1 MKKTK
6 GEFLSQPE
14 KDFPLD
20 CETLANLQEL
30 VELAEVIGNIGGDK
44 TILWGCGLNGAG
56 TERAAG
62 YVYLR
67 TKDHPEGEVLHWP
80 GGSIEER
87 VHVSVESVEVTTGVR
102 RYAKA
107 YSVRELKPGAGRESW
122 SWGDIKEVPSV
133 RELTERV
140 SGIDEAVGAIKPE
153 SVPVGT
159 VLLWS
164 GAMAPEGYVMC
175 DGGVLSKA
183 DYAELYAVVGD
194 SFNRGATPNG
204 DVYDAPAG
212 AYFRVPD
219 LRGRF
224 VVGMYPGGLDYGSPG
239 NSGGAAKVTLTEEE
253 MPRHSHNYV
262 KVRVS
267 DAGLGKAASDELGV
281 NKNIPGETSKTE
293 PAGGGQSHENRPPY
307 YALAYIMKARSV
319 WNTAER
325 RVEE

>member
-44 TILWGCGLNGAG
+44 TILWGCEKNASG
-56 TERAAG
+56 TERGAG

-67 TKDHPEGEVLHWP
+67 TKDHPEGEVLYWP

-122 SWGDIKEVPSV
+122 NWGDIKEVPSV

-140 SGIDEAVGAIKPE
+140 GAIDRTVGAIKPE

-159 VLLWS
+159 VLLWT
-164 GAMAPEGYVMC
+164 GALAPEGYVMC
-175 DGGVLSKA
+175 DGGVLSKE
-183 DYAELYAVVGD
+183 DYGELYAVVGD
-194 SFNRGATPNG
+194 TFNCGATPNG
-204 DVYDAPAG
+204 GVYDAPAG

-224 VVGMYPGGLDYGSPG
+224 VVGMYPGGLDYASAGA
-239 NSGGAAKVTLTEEE
+239 SGGAAKVTLTAAE

-262 KVRVS
+262 KAKVS
-267 DAGLGKAASDELGV
+267 NKGLDGGESDELGV
-281 NKNIPGETSKTE
+281 NKGIPGETKTTE

-307 YALAYIMKARSV
+307 YALAYIMKAKSV

-325 RVEE
+325 SVEE